1 MAECPICGDT
11 DHLSRECNYCGGTFC
26 SKHTLPEKH
35 NCPATRVTNNAGK
48 HFESAF
54 EGTPETD
61 SSKKSRSSSKRENRV
76 ADDRRDVTKDK
87 KSKIDIEEFK
97 KRQQAADHASG
108 TNREEDT
115 ESADSTYSASKSN
128 QYGQQESDSKPYR
141 GRRRSQGDS
150 SPDVAPDGSVVKK
163 DNRLDRE
170 LDRMREQANRE
181 KNRIRH
187 VRWTLKSL
195 FLRLFLAATSL
206 RVWVVVLVAIASMG
220 QLGYAP
226 VPGLPTDR
234 DTVEST
240 VENAA
245 GYVANATQSGE
256 LNRSTIEK
264 EVHQEINE
272 RREARGLRPLEYDEQ
287 LQIIARSHSRDMA
300 ERKYFSHDSPEGKD
314 FEYRYNEHG
323 YSCRVPTGSG
333 TYAEGAEN
341 IAYTYANE
349 RIQLDS
355 GGTAYYSNETEIA
368 EGLVNQWMNSTGHR
382 ENILRPYWQNQ
393 GIGIYII
400 EVDGKTRVYATQ
412 NFC

>member
-1 MAECPICGDT
+1 MVECSICGDI

-35 NCPATRVTNNAGK
+35 NCPATRATSNAGK
-48 HFESAF
+48 HFESTF
-54 EGTPETD
+54 EGTLGTD

-97 KRQQAADHASG
+97 KRQRTADVASE
-108 TNREEDT
+108 TNREEDV
-115 ESADSTYSASKSN
+115 ESADSTYSASRTN
-128 QYGQQESDSKPYR
+128 QCSQEGSGSKPYR
-141 GRRRSQGDS
+141 RRRRSKGDS
-150 SPDVAPDGSVVKK
+150 SPDVAPDGSVIKK

-170 LDRMREQANRE
+170 LDRMREQANRQ
-181 KNRIRH
+181 KNRIHRA
-187 VRWTLKSL
+187 RWTLKSL
-195 FLRLFLAATSL
+195 FLQLFLAVTSL

-240 VENAA
+240 VDNVA
-245 GYVANATQSGE
+245 GYVANATQSEE
-256 LNRSTIEK
+256 LNRSTIEQ
-264 EVHQEINE
+264 EVHREINE
-272 RREARGLRPLEYDEQ
+272 RREARGLRPVEYDEQ

-314 FEYRYNEHG
+314 LEYRYNEHG

-333 TYAEGAEN
+333 TYAGGGEN
-341 IAYTYANE
+341 IAYTYSNE

-368 EGLVNQWMNSTGHR
+368 EGLVNQWMNSTSHR
-382 ENILRPYWQNQ
+382 ENILRPYWQNE

-400 EVDGKTRVYATQ
+400 EIDGKTRVYATQ